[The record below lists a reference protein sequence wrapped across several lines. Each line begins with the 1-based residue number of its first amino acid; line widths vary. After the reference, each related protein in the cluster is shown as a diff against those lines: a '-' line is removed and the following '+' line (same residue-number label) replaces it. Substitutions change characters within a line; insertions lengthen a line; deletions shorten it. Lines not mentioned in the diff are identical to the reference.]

1 MGSAFK
7 QRILGSISKV
17 SGQTPGGTVNG
28 SNTAFTTGGTYIAG
42 SLEVYKNGIRLK
54 AGAGNDYTENG
65 SSGFTM
71 LTAPATGT
79 QLVVDYLTAPT
90 NAGNADTLDGYTA
103 EDLMPIG
110 SVIDYASDTM
120 PSSKWLL
127 AYGQAISRSTYAT
140 LFARLGTT
148 YGVGDGSTT
157 FNLPDLRGRVIAGQ
171 DDMGGTSANRLTGLS
186 GGLDGDIL
194 AAVGGLESHTLTI
207 AEMPSH
213 NHNHY
218 EWLFNGAGASGAH
231 YGFGYQTNTGAL
243 IQTTS
248 YSTSGEVQYGNQA
261 AGGGGAHNNIQP
273 TIILNKIIKVL

>member
-17 SGQTPGGTVNG
+17 SGQTPSGSVNG
-28 SNTAFTTGGTYIAG
+28 SNTAFTTGSNYIAG

-90 NAGNADTLDGYTA
+90 NSGNADTLDGYTA

-127 AYGQAISRSTYAT
+127 AYGQAVSRTTYAT

-157 FNLPDLRGRVIAGQ
+157 FNLPDLRGRVVAGQ
-171 DDMGGTSANRLTGLS
+171 DDMGGTSANRLTNPGS
-186 GGLDGDIL
+186 VGGMDGDGLGNI
-194 AAVGGLESHTLTI
+194 GGQEAHTQTI
-207 AEMPSH
+207 AELAAHTH
-213 NHNHY
+213 NIGGSANY
-218 EWLFNGAGASGAH
+218 VTGSPFAQSANNGAANFFAS
-231 YGFGYQTNTGAL
+231 QSTG
-243 IQTTS
+243 S
-248 YSTSGEVQYGNQA
+248 STPFNVV
-261 AGGGGAHNNIQP
+261 QP